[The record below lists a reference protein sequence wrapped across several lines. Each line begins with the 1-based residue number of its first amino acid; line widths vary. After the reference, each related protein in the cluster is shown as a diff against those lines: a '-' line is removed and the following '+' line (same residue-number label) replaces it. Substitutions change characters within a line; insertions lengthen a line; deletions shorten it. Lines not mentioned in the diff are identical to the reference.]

1 MNLARLALLAGALGT
16 TACAANRA
24 PAPAPTPAAA
34 VPPTTPADSAAVAAS
49 VGSLPPVPSVHGPLQ
64 LHVAYPAPGDL
75 VLAGDSSF
83 MFGTTGTGDAS
94 LTINGQPV
102 RVAPNGAWL
111 AWLRFPRDSIAQ
123 FVLDARTPTDSA
135 QLVYQVHRALGFQ
148 PPDTG
153 LWIDTTSFSPRGT
166 VWLPADEYLP
176 LSVRA
181 TPGATLRL
189 RVGDSLV
196 IPLHPLPTREVVAE
210 GIRAFDRDTAHLQTA
225 LLTDHFTAAVR
236 GLAIGSNPGPI
247 IPVPGAETAA
257 LPAPPA
263 PQAATLV
270 CDSVARDRTGVRC
283 AVPSLAAPVDTTR
296 ATLEVIRGADTV
308 RAIWPLRVALLDT
321 VPVSVLLDDDSA
333 GTGTTDSLTVGR
345 SEPAATYNWFFPTG
359 TRAEVSERRNGD
371 LRLQL
376 ASGAVAWVALADAH
390 LLPPGIP
397 APRATIGSVTLTP
410 LPDRASLRIPVGV
423 RIPFQTTESE
433 RTLELRFY
441 GAQGDV
447 NWIRYGT
454 DDSLI
459 ESIRWSQPS
468 ADQVVLTITTSAPLW
483 GWRTTWDR
491 DDLVLDIRRPPAI
504 DPGHPLAHRL
514 IVVDPGHPPLG
525 ASGPTGLKE
534 ADANLAIGL
543 KLRDLLEDAGAR
555 VVMTRTTDVP
565 VALYARTHLADTLGA
580 DLLVSI
586 HNNALPDGVNP
597 FPNNGTSTFYNH
609 LPSLPLARDVQ
620 RALVRRLGLRD
631 LGVGRG
637 DLALVRPTWMPAILT
652 EGLYLMVPE
661 QEAALRSPEGQELY
675 AQGVFDGIRNF
686 LRERGDAQRR

>member
-1 MNLARLALLAGALGT
+1 MNLARLGFLVGALGA
-16 TACAANRA
+16 TACASGPT
-24 PAPAPTPAAA
+24 PAPAA
-34 VPPTTPADSAAVAAS
+34 VVPSNAPPDSAAIAAS
-49 VGSLPPVPSVHGPLQ
+49 VGSLPPIPPVHGPLQ
-64 LHVAYPAPGDL
+64 LRVAYPGPGDL
-75 VLAGDSSF
+75 VVAGDSSF
-83 MFGTTGTGDAS
+83 MFGTTGSGDAR
-94 LTINGQPV
+94 LTINGAPV

-111 AWLRFPRDSIAQ
+111 AWVRFPRDTVAR
-123 FVLDARTPTDSA
+123 FLLEARTANDSA
-135 QLVYQVHRALGFQ
+135 QLLYQVHRALGFQ
-148 PPDTG
+148 PPDSG

-166 VWLPADEYLP
+166 VWLPATEYLP

-181 TPGATLRL
+181 TPGATVRL
-189 RVGDSLV
+189 RIDDSLL
-196 IPLHPLPTREVVAE
+196 IPLQPIPARGEVAE
-210 GIRAFDRDTAHLQTA
+210 GIRAFDRDTTHFQAPLQ
-225 LLTDHFTAAVR
+225 TDHFATAVR
-236 GLAIGSNPGPI
+236 GVAVGLDPGPI
-247 IPVPGAETAA
+247 IPVPGAESAT

-270 CDSVARDRTGVRC
+270 CDSVARDGAGVRC
-283 AVPSLAAPVDTTR
+283 AIPSLAAPVDTTR
-296 ATLEVIRGADTV
+296 ATLEVIRGPDTL

-321 VPVSVLLDDDSA
+321 VPVSVTLDDDSA
-333 GTGTTDSLTVGR
+333 ATGTTDSLTVGR
-345 SEPAATYNWFFPTG
+345 SQPGATYNWFFPTG
-359 TRAEVSERRNGD
+359 TRAQVSERRND
-371 LRLQL
+371 QLRLQL
-376 ASGAVAWVALADAH
+376 ATGAVAWVALADAH
-390 LLPPGIP
+390 LLPPG
-397 APRATIGSVTLTP
+397 APTPNATIGSVTLTP

-447 NWIRYGT
+447 NWIRYGA

-459 ESIRWSQPS
+459 ESIRWSQPAS
-468 ADQVVLTITTSAPLW
+468 DQVLLTITTREPLW

-491 DDLVLDIRRPPAI
+491 DDLVLDIRRPPRI
-504 DPGHPLAHRL
+504 DPGQPLRDRL

-543 KLRDLLEDAGAR
+543 KLRDLLEDAGAT
-555 VVMTRTTDVP
+555 VVMTRTADLP
-565 VALYARTHLADTLGA
+565 VGLYARTHLADTLGA
-580 DLLVSI
+580 ELLVSI

-609 LPSLPLARDVQ
+609 LPSLPLAREVQ
-620 RALVRRLGLRD
+620 RALVRHLGLRD

-675 AQGVFDGIRNF
+675 AQGVFEGIRNF
-686 LRERGDAQRR
+686 LRERGEARQR